1 MRGASFPSR
10 RLREKR
16 RETTENDDWRRREDS
31 CNSPGRAIEPALLSL
46 QPSTTFDL
54 FDQSCKHRD
63 PHQRPLSQPVD
74 QFSPNI
80 ISLPLSSSKVANFE
94 LHYIEFYKEFSEIQE
109 WIPISLFSFSTIF
122 ESINS
127 SLPLSIQNSQFRITL
142 HEIVLPFHPRK
153 SCSPDGCTVIYHHRV
168 FSIHDFPPHLRFAM
182 HGASFPSPL
191 RRSPLSWTQDTRG
204 EGAVS
209 FSLEEEKKKRQRET
223 RRNVCKRECLRRR
236 ERHVLDE
243 PVPLAGTCFV
253 PKKEEKGEWR
263 KMRTGRKCNRKED
276 ARARSSTLVFTSLH
290 VYIGSVSSFPC

>member
-63 PHQRPLSQPVD
+63 LNQRPLSQPVD

-122 ESINS
+122 ESINF

-153 SCSPDGCTVIYHHRV
+153 SCSPDGCTAIYHHRV
-168 FSIHDFPPHLRFAM
+168 FSIHDFPPIFDLPCTVRRFLLLSDDR
-182 HGASFPSPL
+182 HSLGRRTREEKELSLSPSRRR
-191 RRSPLSWTQDTRG
+191 RRSDSGKRDEMCVSASAYEGGSGTCWTSRCHWPEPASSRKRRKRASGKRWGPVESATGKKTLVPVLRHW
-204 EGAVS
+204 
-209 FSLEEEKKKRQRET
+209 FSLLYMYT
-223 RRNVCKRECLRRR
+223 
-236 ERHVLDE
+236 
-243 PVPLAGTCFV
+243 
-253 PKKEEKGEWR
+253 
-263 KMRTGRKCNRKED
+263 
-276 ARARSSTLVFTSLH
+276 
-290 VYIGSVSSFPC
+290 